1 MDRSACILFYFL
13 VELQFKRGFINKETS
28 LHDMLMFC
36 FVLFLFFF
44 FALQFQDWV
53 VCRIKDKKR
62 VPKKGDET
70 NVDYVPQLQNQVA
83 DLAQDNFIVSAH
95 IIFINVCDLC
105 FGCV

>member
-1 MDRSACILFYFL
+1 M
-13 VELQFKRGFINKETS
+13 V
-28 LHDMLMFC
+28 MFC
-36 FVLFLFFF
+36 FVSFFLFF
-44 FALQFQDWV
+44 FALQFQEWV

-83 DLAQDNFIVSAH
+83 DLVQDNITVSAD

-105 FGCV
+105 IECV